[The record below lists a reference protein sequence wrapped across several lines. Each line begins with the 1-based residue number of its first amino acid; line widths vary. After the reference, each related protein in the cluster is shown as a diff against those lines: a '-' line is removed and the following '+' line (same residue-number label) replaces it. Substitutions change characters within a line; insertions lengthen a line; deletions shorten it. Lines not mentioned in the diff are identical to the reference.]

1 MSGLRGHWQLSER
14 TKLSLL
20 CISEN
25 ATYRADDPERD
36 APLVIRVHR
45 PGYHTRAEIESE
57 LHWLNALR
65 ADDVVH
71 TVCPTAIRD
80 GSLLTAFEQDG
91 ELRYVVAFEFMSG
104 TELDESGNLTARF
117 RQLGEITARLHQ
129 HAKHWHRSTAPSPVR
144 SMNEPSSNECAVTSL
159 EAPKPQERLCIDGDG
174 LVVLELKRAFSDG
187 TTHVLFEPQDFIAR
201 LAALVPRPKAHL
213 VRYHGLFAP
222 NARVKRPINSIEPAP
237 HAIRSGF
244 KLW

>member
-1 MSGLRGHWQLSER
+1 MAGMYQDDSLARLRDGVSGLLGHWQLSER

-25 ATYRADDPERD
+25 ATYRADRSERD

-71 TVCPTAIRD
+71 TVCSTATRD
-80 GSLLTAFEQDG
+80 GSLLSAFEQDG

-104 TELDESGNLTARF
+104 TEPHESGDLSARF

-129 HAKHWHRSTAPSPVR
+129 HAKHWHRPTGFAEMDSRSTAPSPVR
-144 SMNEPSSNECAVTSL
+144 SMNEPSSNECAVTWR
-159 EAPKPQERLCIDGDG
+159 A
-174 LVVLELKRAFSDG
+174 VLS
-187 TTHVLFEPQDFIAR
+187 T
-201 LAALVPRPKAHL
+201 
-213 VRYHGLFAP
+213 
-222 NARVKRPINSIEPAP
+222 
-237 HAIRSGF
+237 RSA
-244 KLW
+244 